1 MARFQY
7 KMQNI
12 LDIKYKLETQAK
24 TAFAEAA
31 ARLAY
36 EEGRLRE
43 LRERRAAYEEE
54 AKELVSSKLDVRKI
68 QECRLAIE
76 VMKEYIRNQLV
87 AVHIAQRNLESAR
100 IRLND
105 VMTERKT
112 HEKLKEREFEEFK
125 REVESEESKAIDELV
140 SYSYQGKMT
149 E

>member
-36 EEGRLRE
+36 EEESLRK

-54 AKELVSSKLDVRKI
+54 AKELVSSKLEVRKI

-76 VMKEYIRNQLV
+76 VMKEYIKNQLV

-125 REVESEESKAIDELV
+125 REVEGEESKAIDELV
-140 SYSYQGKMT
+140 SYSYRGKMT

>member
-24 TAFAEAA
+24 TAFSAAA
-31 ARLAY
+31 ARVMQ
-36 EEGRLRE
+36 EEEKLEQLKRRRE
-43 LRERRAAYEEE
+43 GYEEE
-54 AKELVSSKLDVRKI
+54 ARRLVSERLNVLQI
-68 QECRLAIE
+68 QQNQLAIE
-76 VMKEYIRNQLV
+76 LMKEAIRNQTV
-87 AVHIAQRNLESAR
+87 ALHIAQRNLETAR
-100 IRLND
+100 KKLNE

-140 SYSYQGKMT
+140 SYSFRGKKT
-149 E
+149 S

>member
-24 TAFAEAA
+24 TAFSAAA
-31 ARLAY
+31 ARVMQ
-36 EEGRLRE
+36 EEEKLEQLNRRRE
-43 LRERRAAYEEE
+43 SYEEE
-54 AKELVSSKLDVRKI
+54 ARRLVSERLNVLQI
-68 QECRLAIE
+68 QQNQLAIE
-76 VMKEYIRNQLV
+76 LMKEAIRNQMV
-87 AVHIAQRNLESAR
+87 ALHIAQRNMEMAR
-100 IRLND
+100 MKLNE

-140 SYSYQGKMT
+140 SYSFRGKKT
-149 E
+149 S